1 LDAAKERDAEEQSS
15 YYWSSKSGVSNDS
28 IAEWKP
34 SLHMDKTKHVE
45 IDAARLT
52 SRWAS
57 SEWKQKSEGTQE
69 WKPDASATEFDKW
82 ASADASATESE
93 KWASG
98 SWKQTWQV
106 GKRATSNDSWKVS
119 KDEARL
125 TPRVQENTSSSS
137 TDTHWRSSAAWKKGD
152 KWTAGAKWIEKKQ
165 SETTP
170 TVVSA
175 RIDLDALD

>member
-1 LDAAKERDAEEQSS
+1 MADPRDRSSLYVDCRCWLGLELEPVERG
-15 YYWSSKSGVSNDS
+15 GV
-28 IAEWKP
+28 I
-34 SLHMDKTKHVE
+34 VE
-45 IDAARLT
+45 REIFEHQNGRG
-52 SRWAS
+52 RQR
-57 SEWKQKSEGTQE
+57 E
-69 WKPDASATEFDKW
+69 SATPTEFEKW

-165 SETTP
+165 SDTTP
-170 TVVSA
+170 TVVPA